1 MAFISFEE
9 MEEKCKYYQL
19 NKCLKEEEEENE
31 EEEMKSQDEEEKEEK
46 GATTNQSGI
55 ENDDCAFLSSMDRT
69 DYLIRLPQDQHGRAV
84 FYYEYVLSSL

>member
-1 MAFISFEE
+1 MAFLSFEE

-19 NKCLKEEEEENE
+19 NKCLKEEEEKVAMNE
-31 EEEMKSQDEEEKEEK
+31 RCI
-46 GATTNQSGI
+46 T

-84 FYYEYVLSSL
+84 FYYE

>member
-1 MAFISFEE
+1 MAFLSFEE

-19 NKCLKEEEEENE
+19 NKCLKEEEQKE
-31 EEEMKSQDEEEKEEK
+31 EEEKVAMNERCI
-46 GATTNQSGI
+46 T

-84 FYYEYVLSSL
+84 FYYE